1 MATSSKEQILASI
14 RQHTTERFAMPNLSK
29 LEHEAQTFANPVE
42 AFSKALEQSG
52 GHAALLPKDETLGAF
67 IAKLYPQAKM
77 VANTI
82 PQLPGAEALPGKVFN
97 PDEVTNPAEL
107 NGTDLAIIESKMGV
121 AENACCYI
129 EDNVRHR
136 AVFFISEALVIVLN
150 SKDIVNNMHEAYNAL
165 PNNPTLPFSC
175 FISGP
180 SKTADIE
187 QALVFGAHGAKDVW
201 VIIKE

>member
-67 IAKLYPQAKM
+67 IAKLYPQAKT

-82 PQLPGAEALPGKVFN
+82 TQLPGAEALPGKVFN

-107 NGTDLAIIESKMGV
+107 NGTDLAIIASKMGV

-150 SKDIVNNMHEAYNAL
+150 SKDIVNNMHEA
-165 PNNPTLPFSC
+165 
-175 FISGP
+175 
-180 SKTADIE
+180 
-187 QALVFGAHGAKDVW
+187 
-201 VIIKE
+201 

>member
-1 MATSSKEQILASI
+1 MEAKICSLLLV
-14 RQHTTERFAMPNLSK
+14 AMIGLIFVVIQFVEGMCCK
-29 LEHEAQTFANPVE
+29 LRHF
-42 AFSKALEQSG
+42 AFSSPSIPSILN
-52 GHAALLPKDETLGAF
+52 H
-67 IAKLYPQAKM
+67 AKM

-82 PQLPGAEALPGKVFN
+82 TQLPGAEALPGKVFN

-107 NGTDLAIIESKMGV
+107 NGTDLAIIASKMGV

-165 PNNPTLPFSC
+165 PNTPTLPFSC